1 MSTLFQASEVFP
13 QSMPQVT
20 QQSGS
25 LNFPESLTDAYKP
38 KTLADFVGLAKQ
50 KAILSKLA
58 AVPRPCGLLL
68 TGGPGTGKTSMAF
81 AFSRAINAEVHHVP
95 SQECKLE
102 ILQSIS
108 AMCHRVPYDFQTG
121 TPCKHHAVIL
131 DEADLM
137 SSAAQNYLL
146 SKLDGTQPCPATY
159 WILTSNGIDR
169 LEDRLLSRLIQLPIF
184 NSYGAGSAIRDL
196 LAQIWA
202 DRANGAPL
210 PDFSRVPTG
219 NVREALQWLEVEL
232 LSV

>member
-1 MSTLFQASEVFP
+1 MATLFQTIPDALP
-13 QSMPQVT
+13 QSISIE
-20 QQSGS
+20 QSG
-25 LNFPESLTDAYKP
+25 LGLPESLTDAYRP
-38 KTLADFVGLAKQ
+38 RTLADFVGLAKH

-58 AVPRPCGLLL
+58 ANPKPCALLF

-81 AFSRAINAEVHHVP
+81 AFARAIVAEVHHVP

-102 ILQSIS
+102 NLQDIA
-108 AMCHRVPYDFQTG
+108 AMCHRVAYDFQTG
-121 TPCKHHAVIL
+121 TPCKFHAVIL

-146 SKLDGTQPCPATY
+146 SKLDGSQPCPATF
-159 WILTSNGIDR
+159 WILTSNGIER
-169 LEDRLLSRLIQLPIF
+169 FEDRFLSRLIQLPKF
-184 NSYGAGSAIRDL
+184 NRYGTGSDIRDL
-196 LAQIWA
+196 LARIWQ